1 MKEKEP
7 KVVIAPKGCKS
18 YLTEGKK
25 YEVKG
30 IWDSGDKINGYGFY
44 IKDDENKTL
53 MCSENSCFHLNN
65 GNWIIKERKDMKI
78 NDIISKDQINKL
90 KEASKL
96 ASELT
101 DKFEKL
107 FEVVNKK
114 PEPKRL
120 VNIWDIEELPSL
132 DKRALI
138 GIKAKHTNKLKA
150 LSRIMILADYYNQG
164 WEADWSNSDQKKWL
178 VKQTSNRLIVDDYR
192 FVNFGFP
199 PFKSEELLRTAI
211 DNNRE
216 IFEAAL
222 K

>member
-1 MKEKEP
+1 
-7 KVVIAPKGCKS
+7 
-18 YLTEGKK
+18 
-25 YEVKG
+25 
-30 IWDSGDKINGYGFY
+30 
-44 IKDDENKTL
+44 
-53 MCSENSCFHLNN
+53 
-65 GNWIIKERKDMKI
+65 MKI
-78 NDIISKDQINKL
+78 NDIITEDQINKL
-90 KEASKL
+90 KEASRL

-138 GIKAKHTNKLKA
+138 GIKAKHKNKLKA
-150 LSRIMILADYYNQG
+150 LSRIMILADYYNDG
-164 WEADWSNSDQKKWL
+164 WVADWEDNQEKWVAEFL
-178 VKQTSNRLIVDDYR
+178 NGNLITNININY
-192 FVNFGFP
+192 NNGFP
-199 PFKSEELLRTAI
+199 PFKSEELLQTAL